1 MAHAYNSADFCFS
14 NSSGALFKGHQQGE
28 KNKQNHKFGFRA
40 PPICQFMYCTK
51 VLFLFPVALR
61 IVSDAADH
69 ANNTI
74 RQGVSF

>member
-1 MAHAYNSADFCFS
+1 MLITQLIFVFPTPVVPS
-14 NSSGALFKGHQQGE
+14 FKVNQQGE
-28 KNKQNHKFGFRA
+28 KNKQNHKFGIRA
-40 PPICQFMYCTK
+40 PPIGQFMYCTK
-51 VLFLFPVALR
+51 LLFLFPIALR